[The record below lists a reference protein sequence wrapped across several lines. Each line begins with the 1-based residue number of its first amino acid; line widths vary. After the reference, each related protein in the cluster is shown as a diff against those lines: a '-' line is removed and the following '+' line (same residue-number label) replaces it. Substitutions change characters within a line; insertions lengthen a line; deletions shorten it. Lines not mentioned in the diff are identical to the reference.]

1 MIRDDFHG
9 AGGWHV
15 ALMMLGCTEQT
26 LGVEMEP
33 HPVATARAAG
43 ATVIRAD
50 VRHLR
55 GDALGRPRLYIA
67 SPPCQTYSPAG
78 KRAGIATLPL
88 ILAAVQLVADG
99 ETPERAVD
107 RVNVS
112 GADLDERSMLV
123 LHPLEVIRDTLPDAI
138 ALEQVRSVLPVWQA
152 YSTALEGMGYS
163 VATGVLHS
171 EQYGVPQ
178 TRDRAILVARRDG
191 IPARL
196 PEPTHSR
203 YYSRDPGR
211 QDLGVEPWV
220 SMAAA

>member
-67 SPPCQTYSPAG
+67 SPPAPGWRKPGDGPRQAAVGSVRVSVTEAAILQTFPADYPWQG
-78 KRAGIATLPL
+78 PRTAQYQQVGNAIPPL
-88 ILAAVQLVADG
+88 LAAHVLAPLVSEAQTED
-99 ETPERAVD
+99 
-107 RVNVS
+107 
-112 GADLDERSMLV
+112 
-123 LHPLEVIRDTLPDAI
+123 
-138 ALEQVRSVLPVWQA
+138 
-152 YSTALEGMGYS
+152 
-163 VATGVLHS
+163 VA
-171 EQYGVPQ
+171 
-178 TRDRAILVARRDG
+178 A
-191 IPARL
+191 
-196 PEPTHSR
+196 
-203 YYSRDPGR
+203 
-211 QDLGVEPWV
+211 
-220 SMAAA
+220 

>member
-99 ETPERAVD
+99 ETP
-107 RVNVS
+107 
-112 GADLDERSMLV
+112 ADAYWREKKREDALRSLGVFVVRFLSPATCGLLV
-123 LHPLEVIRDTLPDAI
+123 L
-138 ALEQVRSVLPVWQA
+138 
-152 YSTALEGMGYS
+152 G
-163 VATGVLHS
+163 GVLA
-171 EQYGVPQ
+171 G
-178 TRDRAILVARRDG
+178 LVGGTLASRR
-191 IPARL
+191 R
-196 PEPTHSR
+196 H
-203 YYSRDPGR
+203 
-211 QDLGVEPWV
+211 V
-220 SMAAA
+220 